1 MTNNLP
7 KISKAYQSKLISA
20 IVSVSVFFLMYLIL
34 IVASLFM
41 VFLLGYGAIKLLSI
55 NTNYFTLFGAAGL
68 FSVGIFVFIF
78 LVRFIFRKN
87 NYSTRHL
94 IEVTRAHQPQL
105 FTMIDEIVAET
116 KVQSPKKVFL
126 SPDVNA
132 SVSYNSV
139 FWSMFLPVKKNLT
152 IGMGLINTTSVGEL
166 RTILAHEF
174 GHFSQRSMKI
184 GGYVNQAEKIIFETV
199 YNNKEYENFIMEF
212 AGGNLIFKFFG
223 HISVG
228 FISAF
233 QSILKGISTFLFRN
247 HASLQREMEYHAD
260 AIATFVTNPEE
271 QTSSLLRLELSDD
284 ALNHSINFYIESNQ
298 KYQPQNLY
306 QNQDSLMK
314 IFSERNNH
322 PYINGLPKIDL
333 EDSTRY
339 NKSRIEIEDQWASHP
354 DIAKRIEKI
363 KTNPSK
369 NTIPDPRLAR
379 EIIQGFDSIS
389 ATMTKKYLTL
399 LQIKNVGEFIDDE
412 SFVQYYLSQSS
423 YHDSNSSFNGYYD
436 RYNPVLENIDD
447 LVLVTG
453 SYDKTALFSDKK
465 VSLVYEKIGIEND
478 LQTLNYL
485 MSHPKE
491 IKTFRFDGSLYR
503 SQDAKSLIPKLEE
516 ELKKLKDELSEN
528 DKAIFQHYY
537 KESDENNRVNLIN
550 KYKKFAAIDREFD
563 DFYSSL
569 NEFMTYVQFMTV
581 TLPFEE
587 IRTNRAKLL
596 KAEKPFKQKIRSFLE
611 NSVYGESLT
620 TEDRTL
626 FQQYADAE
634 YIYFNN
640 DHYLEDEVKVLSSL
654 IERYQALLNEY
665 YLSSK
670 QELLNLQIELN
681 KVS

>member
-20 IVSVSVFFLMYLIL
+20 IVSVSVFFLIYLIL
-34 IVASLFM
+34 IIASLFM

-55 NTNYFTLFGAAGL
+55 NTNYLTLFGAAGL
-68 FSVGIFVFIF
+68 FSVGVFVFIF
-78 LVRFIFRKN
+78 LVKFIFRKN

-116 KVQSPKKVFL
+116 KVQPPKKVFL

-233 QSILKGISTFLFRN
+233 QSILKGVSSFLFRN
-247 HASLQREMEYHAD
+247 HASLQREMEYNAD

-271 QTSSLLRLELSDD
+271 QASSLLRLELSDA
-284 ALNHSINFYIESNQ
+284 ALNYSINFYIESNQ
-298 KYQPQNLY
+298 KYQPKNLY

-333 EDSTRY
+333 EDITRY

-363 KTNPSK
+363 KTNPTK
-369 NTIPDPRLAR
+369 NAAPDHRLSR

-412 SFVQYYLSQSS
+412 SFVQYYLSQNS
-423 YHDSNSSFNGYYD
+423 YHDLNSNFNGYYD

-447 LVLVTG
+447 LALVTDP
-453 SYDKTALFSDKK
+453 YDKTALFSDKK
-465 VSLVYEKIGIEND
+465 VSLVYEKVGIEND

-503 SQDAKSLIPKLEE
+503 SKDAENLIPKLEE
-516 ELKKLKDELSEN
+516 ELKKVKDELNEN

-537 KESDENNRVNLIN
+537 RESDENNKADLIN
-550 KYKKFAAIDREFD
+550 KYKKFAAIDKEFD
-563 DFYSSL
+563 DFQNSI
-569 NEFMTYVQFMTV
+569 NEFIPYVQFMTV

-587 IRTNRAKLL
+587 IRIHRAKLL
-596 KAEKPFKQKIRSFLE
+596 KAEKPFKQKIRNLLE

-640 DHYLEDEVKVLSSL
+640 DHYLENEVKVLSSI

-670 QELLNLQIELN
+670 QELLNLQVIVD